1 MAYRLPA
8 DCLNEIFEYLEL
20 DRFTLHSCLL
30 VNHLWCELSV
40 RILWRNT
47 LNIKFDY
54 KHSFKI
60 ESSILSTLIA
70 CLPNESKKLLHDNK
84 IFISTPTS
92 KPLLFNYASFCKTL
106 SIYEINRMIDSVL
119 KNKPSLDSKY
129 KNSLVANEIIKMFA
143 SQISSLKKL
152 TYHHT
157 FYYNLN
163 VSFPHF
169 PGARDLL
176 ELCCSSD
183 LSSDFF
189 YQLSQICH
197 NLQSISIDFYDSST
211 NELKELISSQNN
223 LKNLNL
229 SAFNGS
235 WADII
240 PSLTKHSHTIT
251 KLKLYSD
258 DSNSFSFV
266 SSFPNLQE
274 LIISSFDGVF
284 EDFKKLQYVNFSKL
298 QILKIPYEC
307 PKPEYL
313 MKFLENNGK
322 SLKKFYIGGS
332 NKALRLSIAK
342 FCPNLKSLFIIFKNG
357 ELEVLK
363 TILTSCQY
371 LESIKIWCGKDYLSE
386 KEVLE
391 TVAKYSPINFC
402 ELKIHHITT
411 NSDAS
416 PDDLESFF
424 ISWERRTPKKLLS
437 FIIIDDMEIYY
448 GYSFEILEII
458 EKYEDLG
465 IIEFITKSEE
475 KENEEEEEYYD
486 FN

>member
-1 MAYRLPA
+1 M
-8 DCLNEIFEYLEL
+8 
-20 DRFTLHSCLL
+20 S
-30 VNHLWCELSV
+30 VLWCELSV

-92 KPLLFNYASFCKTL
+92 NPLLFNYASFCKTL

-152 TYHHT
+152 IYYHT

-176 ELCCSSD
+176 ELC
-183 LSSDFF
+183 
-189 YQLSQICH
+189 Y
-197 NLQSISIDFYDSST
+197 FYDSGT

-240 PSLTKHSHTIT
+240 PSLTKHSRTIT

-266 SSFPNLQE
+266 SSFPNLQ
-274 LIISSFDGVF
+274 
-284 EDFKKLQYVNFSKL
+284 KLTF
-298 QILKIPYEC
+298 
-307 PKPEYL
+307 
-313 MKFLENNGK
+313 
-322 SLKKFYIGGS
+322 
-332 NKALRLSIAK
+332 
-342 FCPNLKSLFIIFKNG
+342 
-357 ELEVLK
+357 
-363 TILTSCQY
+363 
-371 LESIKIWCGKDYLSE
+371 
-386 KEVLE
+386 
-391 TVAKYSPINFC
+391 
-402 ELKIHHITT
+402 
-411 NSDAS
+411 
-416 PDDLESFF
+416 
-424 ISWERRTPKKLLS
+424 
-437 FIIIDDMEIYY
+437 
-448 GYSFEILEII
+448 
-458 EKYEDLG
+458 
-465 IIEFITKSEE
+465 
-475 KENEEEEEYYD
+475 
-486 FN
+486 